1 MEFGESMV
9 RGLFQNVSP
18 NEDRNSTLWR
28 SDTGSEDLKVYASL
42 YKSSANFE
50 VAGGV
55 VAFSVRHSPEFVLET
70 LGDEPTHH
78 EVLLL
83 INQRTHTCTS
93 YTHTY

>member
-9 RGLFQNVSP
+9 RGLFQNVGP
-18 NEDRNSTLWR
+18 NDYYKSV
-28 SDTGSEDLKVYASL
+28 TGSDDLKVYASL

-50 VAGGV
+50 VAGGA
-55 VAFSVRHSPEFVLET
+55 VAFSVRHSPQFVLET
-70 LGDEPTHH
+70 LGDEHTHH

-83 INQRTHTCTS
+83 INQHAHTCTS